1 MYPKLDWEGKARKTQ
16 TVSFFFLNRF
26 TMAAVLN
33 DIEFESV
40 TGKNKNQTKNRATA
54 AALRQLLE
62 TGEYE
67 LPSTQVIVSGLQ
79 DKQTL
84 K

>member
-1 MYPKLDWEGKARKTQ
+1 
-16 TVSFFFLNRF
+16 
-26 TMAAVLN
+26 MAAVFN
-33 DIEFESV
+33 DVEFESV

-67 LPSTQVIVSGLQ
+67 LPSTQVSGLQ
-79 DKQTL
+79 NKQTL

>member
-1 MYPKLDWEGKARKTQ
+1 
-16 TVSFFFLNRF
+16 
-26 TMAAVLN
+26 MAAVFN
-33 DIEFESV
+33 DVEFESV

>member
-67 LPSTQVIVSGLQ
+67 LPSTQVSGLQ
-79 DKQTL
+79 NKQTL